1 MHVECRERLFYKI
14 AHFLFVIL
22 TIEDFPF
29 PAAFG
34 DDALLALD
42 LLPGGFVDFFF
53 LLKPFHEDIDDG
65 KTDRVPVLDEFHFI
79 EGGEFL
85 GNLVGKEID
94 LFSG

>member
-1 MHVECRERLFYKI
+1 MPRLLHDI
-14 AHFLFVIL
+14 PHFLFVIL
-22 TIEDFPF
+22 TIQDVPF
-29 PAAFG
+29 PAAFRDG
-34 DDALLALD
+34 ALLALD
-42 LLPGGFVDFFF
+42 LLPGSLIDFFF
-53 LLKPFHEDIDDG
+53 FSEPFHEDIDDG